1 MFGDPA
7 ISPPWVCVERFSD
20 IESQAA
26 HYRGYGQEYQQLSAG
41 AFEGRVTSFDFGCD
55 FIVQL
60 ETANQALAQAAAT
73 PADRWGVCFLTET
86 SPSCTINGSTLSRD
100 HLAVCPGGEALVGKT
115 PAGLNVYCM
124 DVSRELLLEETA
136 ERNGVDVIYD
146 APGVRSLREVLESG
160 LATLARLQSPEQP
173 SAAAMAFKSSVADA
187 LWRVMSRTGADTA
200 QSVPQGAKRRALRQF
215 RIAQEYIDHRLTDGI
230 SIAEVCRHTGA
241 SRRSLEC
248 VFQSILGMGPGAYIR
263 NLQLNR
269 VRRDLLSGE
278 KDGVSIGD
286 IAARYGVWH
295 WSRFSQ
301 NYKLLFGELPSQTRA
316 RPALRSPAAPTRD
329 APLDPRAV
337 GTGHPSEPDSRCL

>member
-7 ISPPWVCVERFSD
+7 TSPPWVCVERFSD
-20 IESQAA
+20 IDSQAA
-26 HYRGYGQEYQQLSAG
+26 HYRGYGQEYRQLSAG

-73 PADRWGVCFLTET
+73 PADRWGICLLTDT
-86 SPSCTINGSTLSRD
+86 SPSCTVNGTSLTRD

-124 DVSRELLLEETA
+124 DVSRELLLEETT
-136 ERNGVDVIYD
+136 ERDGVDVIHD
-146 APGVRSLREVLESG
+146 APGVQSLRGILESG
-160 LATLARLQSPEQP
+160 LATLARVQSPEQP
-173 SAAAMAFKSSVADA
+173 SAAATAFKSSVADA
-187 LWRVMSRTGADTA
+187 LRRVVWRTAAHAA

-215 RIAQEYIDHRLTDGI
+215 RIAQEYIDHRITDGV
-230 SIAEVCRHTGA
+230 SVAEVCRHTGA

-248 VFQSILGMGPGAYIR
+248 IFQSILGLGPGSYIR

-269 VRRDLLSGE
+269 VRRDLLSGD

-316 RPALRSPAAPTRD
+316 RLAPSSSSAVPRGDPAD
-329 APLDPRAV
+329 RASV
-337 GTGHPSEPDSRCL
+337 GARGAGEPDC

>member
-7 ISPPWVCVERFSD
+7 TPPPWVCVERFSD

-41 AFEGRVTSFDFGCD
+41 AFEGRVTSFDFGRD

-73 PADRWGVCFLTET
+73 PADRWGVCLLTET
-86 SPSCTINGSTLSRD
+86 SPSCTVSGSTLARD

-124 DVSRELLLEETA
+124 DVSRGLLLEEAA

-146 APGVRSLREVLESG
+146 APGVQSLREVLESG
-160 LATLARLQSPEQP
+160 LTTLARLQSPEQP

-187 LWRVMSRTGADTA
+187 LWRVMSRTAADTA
-200 QSVPQGAKRRALRQF
+200 QSVPRGAKRRALRQF

-248 VFQSILGMGPGAYIR
+248 IFQSILGMGPGAYIR

-278 KDGVSIGD
+278 QDGASIGD

-316 RPALRSPAAPTRD
+316 RHAPRSPAAPLRGDPVDRPAIGTRSAR
-329 APLDPRAV
+329 APDF
-337 GTGHPSEPDSRCL
+337 RCL